1 MPLLERLFPE
11 LSRDRHGDL
20 PRLAGMMGLYFLVIL
35 AVGILRPIKNTLAL
49 DGLGGVRF
57 YLVYLVSALVVVL
70 VPPYNR
76 LAEWLSWR
84 RLIPIVAAFF
94 ALNLVAFRFLYSEG
108 SAAFGLIFYGWYD
121 LFSAALVVQFF
132 MTTQL
137 FFNARSAR
145 QSYPLVIAGGSI
157 GAALGAGVTSLLA
170 KPLGTP
176 NLLLVAAVLI
186 GVFAAGLPWAWPD
199 DPEPQRR
206 GTGAAAQG
214 DLREVIANP
223 HVRLIG
229 ATVLLTV
236 LVKQLVDYQWQTLS
250 LQAYPER
257 DALASFQG
265 AFYAATQW
273 LPLVVLL
280 VLKPALTRW
289 GVGFA
294 VILLPLF
301 MLAGNLGLLLTSSL
315 WVAVAT
321 MGAETSLRYSAERT
335 GREILYVPV
344 PDRIKM
350 KAKVYIDLAVE
361 NGSKALAA
369 GLIFALTS
377 LAGFKLV
384 AAAGVALSFAW
395 IGAVF
400 AVRREYVNTLSKAIA
415 GRFASIRG
423 GFASLAD
430 ASTQPLMRRALTAGD
445 PLEANFALDLLEQA
459 GAAAI
464 RPLVEP
470 LLDLLDHASPD
481 VRARALR
488 VLARVPDCEGE
499 VRVRARLSDS
509 SQSVREAAVLALIT
523 CHSSDVDG
531 LLRELLSAPGD
542 TRLATL
548 ACLARGEVAGDV
560 AAAAGRWYLELRGA
574 TAWEGDSEARIE
586 MALAAGTLGAGRES
600 ESLLSPLLG
609 DPDARV
615 RSAALRSAGMLSE
628 PRFWPDMLRALGDRG
643 TREAARDAL
652 LQQGPAVV
660 ELLAES
666 LNEQTGDTE
675 IRRNIPR
682 VLASI
687 PSPRTVDALLESFL
701 APETDQ
707 LLDFRA
713 LKGLSKLR
721 KTEPELGF
729 DVPVVQ
735 AAIERETSAAARY
748 LDARAALARY
758 EEGRSGVLLLRR
770 ALRESWRERRESVF
784 RCLGLIHSSE
794 DTYNCYLALTSGDS
808 TSRANALEWL
818 EQTVG
823 HMAFRDLQPVLYE
836 RRPIRAEPPLLR
848 IVLSELV
855 HDNDTWLARCAV
867 CAGED
872 LGIHIPAEPRVLA
885 WPAIRPMQGRETMDL
900 IEKVFLLQQVDLLQD
915 ARSEHLALL
924 ASIAEENEV
933 EDDVVLLRRGQ
944 PTAALYV
951 VIHGAVELTGVGDQ
965 VMVAKEGSP
974 FGTWALIDEAP
985 SLVSARTVEP
995 TRLLRITRTDFYDL
1009 LADHPELAMGM
1020 LQGLARRV
1028 RTLVA

>member
-1 MPLLERLFPE
+1 LPLLERLFPE
-11 LSRDRHGDL
+11 LSRDRRSDL

-49 DGLGGVRF
+49 DGLGGTRF
-57 YLVYLVSALVVVL
+57 YQVYMVSAVVVLL

-76 LAEWLSWR
+76 LAQRLSWQ
-84 RLIPIVAAFF
+84 RLIPGVAAFF
-94 ALNLVAFRFLYSEG
+94 AVCLVAFRVFYREG
-108 SAAFGLIFYGWYD
+108 SALFGLVLYGWYD
-121 LFSAALVVQFF
+121 VFSAALVVQFF

-157 GAALGAGVTSLLA
+157 GAALGAGVTKLLA
-170 KPLGTP
+170 EPLGTP

-186 GVFAAGLPWAWPD
+186 GAFAAGLPWVWPGEQNGLPHRND
-199 DPEPQRR
+199 APV
-206 GTGAAAQG
+206 QG
-214 DLREVIANP
+214 DMREVVANP
-223 HVRLIG
+223 HVRLIA
-229 ATVLLTV
+229 ATVLLTI
-236 LVKQLVDYQWQTLS
+236 LVKQLVDYQFQTLS
-250 LQAYPER
+250 LRAYPDR
-257 DALASFQG
+257 DALAAFQG
-265 AFYAATQW
+265 TVYAATQW
-273 LPLVVLL
+273 LPLVVLV
-280 VLKPALTRW
+280 VLRPALTRW
-289 GVGFA
+289 GVVFA
-294 VILLPLF
+294 VLLLPLF
-301 MLAGNLGLLLTSSL
+301 MLAGNLGLLVTSSL
-315 WVAVAT
+315 WIAAGAL
-321 MGAETSLRYSAERT
+321 GAETSLRYSAERT

-361 NGSKALAA
+361 NGAKALGA
-369 GLIFALTS
+369 GLIFLLTRQ
-377 LAGFKLV
+377 AGLTLV
-384 AAAGVALSFAW
+384 PAAGVALSIAW
-395 IGAVF
+395 LVAVF
-400 AVRREYVNTLSKAIA
+400 AVRREYVNTLSRAIA

-430 ASTQPLMRRALTAGD
+430 GSTQPLVRRALTAGD

-459 GAAAI
+459 GVAAI

-470 LLDLLDHASPD
+470 LLDLLDHPSPD

-488 VLARVPDCEGE
+488 VLARVPDCKGE
-499 VRVRARLSDS
+499 DRVRVCLRDASKG
-509 SQSVREAAVLALIT
+509 VREAAVLALVA
-523 CHSSDVDG
+523 CHSGEVDD
-531 LLRELLSAPGD
+531 LLRDLLSAAGE

-548 ACLARGEVAGDV
+548 ACLARGEVASDV
-560 AAAAGRWYLELRGA
+560 AAAAGRWYLERHGPA
-574 TAWEGDSEARIE
+574 AWEGGTEARIE

-600 ESLLSPLLG
+600 EALLSPLLG

-615 RSAALRSAGMLSE
+615 RSAALRSAGLLAE
-628 PRFWPDMLRALGDRG
+628 PRFWPEMIRALADRG

-652 LQQGPAVV
+652 MQQGSAVV
-660 ELLAES
+660 EPLAQALSERV
-666 LNEQTGDTE
+666 GDTE
-675 IRRNIPR
+675 VRRNIPR

-687 PSPRTVDALLESFL
+687 PSQRTVDALLASFL

-707 LLDFRA
+707 LLDYRA

-721 KTEPELGF
+721 KTHPDLGY
-729 DVPVVQ
+729 DTDLVQ
-735 AAIERETSAAARY
+735 AAIERETHAAGRY
-748 LDARAALARY
+748 LEARATLVRY

-770 ALRESWRERRESVF
+770 SLREAWRERRETVF
-784 RCLGLIHSSE
+784 RCLGLLHPP
-794 DTYNCYLALTSGDS
+794 DATYNCYLALTSGDS

-823 HMAFRDLQPVLYE
+823 HVTFRDLEPVLYE
-836 RRPIRAEPPLLR
+836 RRPARAEPPLLR
-848 IVLSELV
+848 ILLAELV
-855 HDNDTWLARCAV
+855 RDNDTWLARCAV

-885 WPAIRPMQGRETMDL
+885 WPATRPLQEMETMDL

-924 ASIAEENEV
+924 ASIAEESEV
-933 EDDVVLLRRGQ
+933 DDDTVLLRRGQ
-944 PTAALYV
+944 PTEALFV
-951 VIHGAVELTGVGDQ
+951 VIRGAVELTGVSDQ

-1009 LADHPELAMGM
+1009 LADYPELAMGM

>member
-1 MPLLERLFPE
+1 
-11 LSRDRHGDL
+11 
-20 PRLAGMMGLYFLVIL
+20 
-35 AVGILRPIKNTLAL
+35 TLAL
-49 DGLGGVRF
+49 DGLGGTRF
-57 YLVYLVSALVVVL
+57 YQVYVVSAVVVLL

-76 LAEWLSWR
+76 LAERVSWR
-84 RLIPIVAAFF
+84 RLIPAVAAFF
-94 ALNLVAFRFLYSEG
+94 AVCLVAFRVFYREG
-108 SAAFGLIFYGWYD
+108 SAVYGLVLYGWYD
-121 LFSAALVVQFF
+121 IFSAALVVQFF

-170 KPLGTP
+170 RPLGTP

-186 GVFAAGLPWAWPD
+186 GLFAAGLPRAWPD
-199 DPEPQRR
+199 E
-206 GTGAAAQG
+206 AAAVRRARNGAGEQG
-214 DLREVIANP
+214 DLREVLANP

-229 ATVLLTV
+229 ATVLLTI

-250 LQAYPER
+250 LAAYPDR

-265 AFYAATQW
+265 MVLSATQW
-273 LPLVVLL
+273 LPLVVLV
-280 VLKPALTRW
+280 VLRPALARW

-294 VILLPLF
+294 VLLLPVF
-301 MLAGNLGLLLTSSL
+301 MLAGNFGLLVVPSL
-315 WVAVAT
+315 WIAVAT

-361 NGSKALAA
+361 NGAKALGA
-369 GLIFALTS
+369 GLIFLLTRE
-377 LAGFKLV
+377 AGLHLV
-384 AAAGVALSFAW
+384 PAAGVALSVAW
-395 IGAVF
+395 LAAVF
-400 AVRREYVNTLSKAIA
+400 AVRREYVNTLSQAIT
-415 GRFASIRG
+415 GRYASIRG

-430 ASTQPLMRRALTAGD
+430 ASTLPLVRRALEAGD
-445 PLEANFALDLLEQA
+445 TLEANFALDLLEQA
-459 GAAAI
+459 GASDI

-470 LLDLLDHASPD
+470 LLDLLEHPSPD
-481 VRARALR
+481 VRARTLR
-488 VLARVPDCEGE
+488 VLARVPGCDGE
-499 VRVRARLSDS
+499 ERVRASLRDDS
-509 SQSVREAAVLALIT
+509 RPVREAAVLALVA
-523 CHSSDVDG
+523 CHASDVEG
-531 LLRELLSAPGD
+531 LLRELLTAAGE
-542 TRLATL
+542 TRMATL
-548 ACLARGEVAGDV
+548 ACMARGEVAGPV
-560 AAAAGRWYLELRGA
+560 AAAAGRWYLEQQGA
-574 TAWEGDSEARIE
+574 AAWEGDTEARIE
-586 MALAAGTLGAGRES
+586 MALAAGTLGAGKES

-615 RSAALRSAGMLSE
+615 RSAALRSAGMLQE
-628 PRFWPDMLRALGDRG
+628 PRFWPEMIRALDDRG
-643 TREAARDAL
+643 TREAARAAL
-652 LQQGPAVV
+652 LQQGTAVV
-660 ELLAES
+660 EPLAEM
-666 LNEQTGDTE
+666 LNDRTGDPQ

-682 VLASI
+682 VLAAI
-687 PSPRTVDALLESFL
+687 PGQRTVEALLDSFL

-707 LLDFRA
+707 LLDYRA
-713 LKGLSKLR
+713 LKGVSKLR
-721 KTEPELGF
+721 KTHPDLAFDPEL
-729 DVPVVQ
+729 VQ
-735 AAIERETSAAARY
+735 AAVDRETAAATLY
-748 LDARAALARY
+748 LEARAALLRY
-758 EEGRSGVLLLRR
+758 EEGRPRVALLRR
-770 ALRESWRERRESVF
+770 ALREAWRARRETVF
-784 RCLGLIHSSE
+784 RCLGLIH
-794 DTYNCYLALTSGDS
+794 DPDATYNCYLAFTTGDS

-823 HMAFRDLQPVLYE
+823 YLAFKTLEPVLFE
-836 RRPIRAEPPLLR
+836 RRPSRAESLLLR

-867 CAGED
+867 HAGDD
-872 LGIHIPAEPRVLA
+872 LGIHIPAEPRVLT
-885 WPAIRPMQGRETMDL
+885 WPDTRPQGKETMDL

-924 ASIAEENEV
+924 ASIAEESDV
-933 EDDVVLLRRGQ
+933 ADDTVLLRRGQ
-944 PTAALYV
+944 PTEALYV
-951 VIHGAVELTGVGDQ
+951 VIRGAVELTGVGDQ

-985 SLVSARTVEP
+985 SLVGARTVEP